1 MHSTRTIARHCRFLL
16 RALVAGAA
24 LCAPAFG
31 ADIDRQREIFLSVY
45 GAVERGNWNVVEALD
60 DDDRQALRDYV
71 LWPDLR
77 AAWFRAAMRA
87 ADHAEIEAFLERYGS
102 LRPARELRYRY
113 ALHLAKAD
121 ELAAFLEIY
130 EQFYQG
136 LEIASLDCLAL
147 RAEIDAGR
155 EHRVVERAIDLWTVG
170 ESQVDECDPVFSYLS
185 DNDLLGPADYLRRFE
200 LAVEA
205 REFSLATWLGKSID
219 QQHID
224 IANGWLKAQRNP
236 EAFLR
241 KHERL
246 GRDETSRRQL
256 VYATEQLTYEDPL
269 LAAELWEKAS
279 KSHGFSLEQQLRT
292 RRHIALW
299 MARDSLPGAYYQL
312 TKLAVAAQ
320 NTEVLRWRART
331 SLRDRNWQN
340 LLLDIGLMPERE
352 RDSEEWQYW
361 RGIAL
366 LQGSDPDAGYEA
378 LSRLAGERSYYGFLA
393 ADELDRPYALADAAA
408 RPDEAMIAELAQ
420 REDLVRAR
428 ELFLVGQD
436 GKGRSEWGAAT
447 EGLDAVQKLQA
458 AILASRWGWPSRAI
472 AAAASAGALD
482 HLSLRYPLPY
492 HETFQ
497 RYSAEARIPATWA
510 YGVARSESLF
520 MRDVRSRAG
529 AVGLM
534 QLMPATGRQVA
545 KEIRLPY
552 TGLTTLID
560 PDSNIRLG
568 TTYLG
573 QMVER
578 FEGNRVLATAAY
590 NAGPHRVD
598 AWLPENESL
607 DARIW
612 IENIPFNETRRYVR
626 RVLEAETIF
635 HWRLTGKAQRLS
647 DQFELIR
654 APDPGQRVA
663 SKTSAGP

>member
-1 MHSTRTIARHCRFLL
+1 MHSTRTITRHCRFLL

-299 MARDSLPGAYYQL
+299 MARDSLPGAY
-312 TKLAVAAQ
+312 
-320 NTEVLRWRART
+320 
-331 SLRDRNWQN
+331 
-340 LLLDIGLMPERE
+340 
-352 RDSEEWQYW
+352 
-361 RGIAL
+361 
-366 LQGSDPDAGYEA
+366 
-378 LSRLAGERSYYGFLA
+378 
-393 ADELDRPYALADAAA
+393 
-408 RPDEAMIAELAQ
+408 
-420 REDLVRAR
+420 
-428 ELFLVGQD
+428 
-436 GKGRSEWGAAT
+436 
-447 EGLDAVQKLQA
+447 
-458 AILASRWGWPSRAI
+458 
-472 AAAASAGALD
+472 
-482 HLSLRYPLPY
+482 
-492 HETFQ
+492 
-497 RYSAEARIPATWA
+497 
-510 YGVARSESLF
+510 
-520 MRDVRSRAG
+520 
-529 AVGLM
+529 
-534 QLMPATGRQVA
+534 
-545 KEIRLPY
+545 
-552 TGLTTLID
+552 
-560 PDSNIRLG
+560 
-568 TTYLG
+568 
-573 QMVER
+573 
-578 FEGNRVLATAAY
+578 
-590 NAGPHRVD
+590 
-598 AWLPENESL
+598 
-607 DARIW
+607 
-612 IENIPFNETRRYVR
+612 
-626 RVLEAETIF
+626 
-635 HWRLTGKAQRLS
+635 
-647 DQFELIR
+647 
-654 APDPGQRVA
+654 
-663 SKTSAGP
+663 